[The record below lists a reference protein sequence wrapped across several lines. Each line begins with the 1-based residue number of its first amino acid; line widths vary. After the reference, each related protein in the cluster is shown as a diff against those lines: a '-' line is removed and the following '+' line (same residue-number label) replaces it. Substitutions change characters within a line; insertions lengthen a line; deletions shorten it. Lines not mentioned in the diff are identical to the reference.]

1 MSDSAIFYFLAT
13 VGLTLGVTFWAA
25 RRNRSRA
32 DYYVAGNRI
41 TGRQNGLAIAGDFMG
56 ATTFLGMTA
65 MYLDN
70 GVDQTAIYYVAPL
83 AGFCLML
90 LFIAAPLRRA
100 GKFTMGDVMSARLG
114 SPALRVSAGLSTIA
128 ISIIYLVGQL
138 VGAGA
143 LIAVLFGIGFT
154 PAVIIVGLLMT
165 IYVTIGGML
174 AATWVQIIKAAL
186 LLTLVVVIALLAI
199 WQAGGIGALY
209 DQAAAISPRGEA
221 LFVPGASDTG
231 LFSSMSL
238 AFGMA
243 IGMLGLPH
251 LLVRLFTVPDERAA
265 QTSVIVATAIIGF
278 VFLLLFAIVGPAAV
292 AFVKNNPLFTAAD
305 GGIIGG
311 ANITSV
317 HLAEALG
324 GPVLMGITS
333 AVAFATLLAV
343 VAGLVMASA
352 SAAAHDLFAIFRR
365 NKPLDEALELR
376 VFRLAAGGIGIVAVL
391 LAILFQHQ
399 NVAFLSALAFAV
411 AASANVP
418 VLLLIL
424 YWRPVTVAGALAGG
438 LFGLVSSVALIIL
451 GPSVWV
457 KIMGHEA
464 AIFPSDYPA
473 LLTMPLALAV
483 AIAVSLLGPRSAE
496 TAPAGQGR
504 S

>member
-1 MSDSAIFYFLAT
+1 MTDSAILYFLAT
-13 VGLTLGVTFWAA
+13 VALTLGITFWAS

-32 DYYVAGNRI
+32 DYYVAGGRI
-41 TGRQNGLAIAGDFMG
+41 TGPQNGLAIAGDFMG

-90 LFIAAPLRRA
+90 LLIAAPLRRA

-114 SPALRVSAGLSTIA
+114 SPALRISAGLSTIA
-128 ISIIYLVGQL
+128 ISILYLVGQL

-143 LIAVLFGIGFT
+143 LIAVLFGIDFT
-154 PAVIIVGLLMT
+154 PAVLIVGVLMT

-174 AATWVQIIKAAL
+174 AATWVQIIKAGL
-186 LLTLVVVIALLAI
+186 LLTLVILIAALSI
-199 WQAGGIGALY
+199 WQAGGLAALY

-221 LFVPGASDTG
+221 LFIPGASETS
-231 LFSSMSL
+231 LFSSVSL

-243 IGMLGLPH
+243 VGMLGLPH

-265 QTSVIVATAIIGF
+265 QTSVMVATTIIGF
-278 VFLLLFAIVGPAAV
+278 VFLLLFAVVGPAAV
-292 AFVKNNPLFTAAD
+292 AFVKGNPLFTAAD
-305 GGIIGG
+305 GSIVGG

-324 GPVLMGITS
+324 GPILMGITS

-352 SAAAHDLFAIFRR
+352 SAAAHDLFAMTRR
-365 NKPLDEALELR
+365 GKPLDEALELR
-376 VFRLAAGGIGIVAVL
+376 VFRLAAGGIGAVAVC

-399 NVAFLSALAFAV
+399 NVAFLSALSFAV

-418 VLLLIL
+418 VLFLIL
-424 YWRPVTVAGALAGG
+424 YWRRLTVPGALAGG
-438 LFGLVSSVALIIL
+438 LFGLTSSVTLIIL

-457 KIMGHEA
+457 KILGHEA
-464 AIFPSDYPA
+464 PIFPSDYPA
-473 LLTMPLALAV
+473 LLTMPLALGI
-483 AIAVSLLGPRSAE
+483 AIAVSLFGPQRARTS
-496 TAPAGQGR
+496 PAQAL